1 MKRFSA
7 LLLVVFALCTAAYAQ
22 TAVQQA
28 TADFGLMGNWAYDC
42 NVAAGVNGNAR
53 STISAQGD
61 IVLQHIEFGP
71 GYTPNEYKWIA
82 AELIDSR
89 HLRVTTV
96 IGDQTLELVILKLDD
111 GRMQT
116 VSSVTSSGK
125 VLIKDGL
132 FSDGKPA
139 PTRERCQ

>member
-1 MKRFSA
+1 MKRFSS

-22 TAVQQA
+22 TVVQKA
-28 TADFGLMGNWAYDC
+28 TADFGLMGNWAYNC
-42 NVAAGVNGNAR
+42 SVAAGVNGNAR

-61 IVLQHIEFGP
+61 VVIQHIEFGADRQ
-71 GYTPNEYKWIA
+71 PNEYKWIA
-82 AELIDSR
+82 AERLDAT

-96 IGDQTLELVILKLDD
+96 IGDETLELVIRKLDD

-132 FSDGKPA
+132 FSSGEPA